1 MGLLDRLRGRG
12 GTTIAMIDDPLARA
26 VITPAV
32 STMVG
37 DGSVNEAENAQLN
50 NLLAFSPIFR
60 DHGPAAISA
69 MVQHILES
77 IERIGHEATIQQCA
91 QELTPELR
99 RTALCFAMRIAL
111 ADGRIEDGERASL
124 TQTGHHLGIPP
135 EEFGQIFEVIVM
147 LQQDRPEA

>member
-1 MGLLDRLRGRG
+1 MGIFGRKR
-12 GTTIAMIDDPLARA
+12 TTTTTETIAMIDDPLARA

-37 DGSVNEAENAQLN
+37 DGEVNQAENAQFN

-77 IERIGHEATIQQCA
+77 IKQIGHEATIQQA
-91 QELTPELR
+91 GEALTPELR

-111 ADGRIEDGERASL
+111 ADGRIEEGERASL
-124 TQTGHHLGIPP
+124 SQTGHHLGIPP
-135 EEFGQIFEVIVM
+135 EEFGQIFEVMVM
-147 LQQDRPEA
+147 LQRNRP